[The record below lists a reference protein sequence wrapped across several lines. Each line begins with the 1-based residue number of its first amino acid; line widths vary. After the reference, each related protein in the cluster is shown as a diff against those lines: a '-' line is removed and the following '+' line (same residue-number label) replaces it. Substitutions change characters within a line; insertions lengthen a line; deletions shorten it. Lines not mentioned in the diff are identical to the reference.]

1 MSDLFEISGPSHPP
15 AAGGPPQQLVVML
28 HGWGADGNDLI
39 GLAPHWAR
47 ALPHAEFLSPHGP
60 FPGDMGMGR
69 QWFSLVDRTPTAM
82 LAGLRAV
89 APAVDAFIDNA
100 LAARGLGDDRL
111 ALVGFSQ
118 GTMLA
123 LHLALRRARPC
134 AGVVGY
140 SGTLLGGELPADEI
154 RARPPILLIHG
165 ALDEVVPAAALDA
178 TRRALEA
185 AGVPVEAHLRP
196 GLGHGIDPEGIA
208 LAAGFLQRVLGQA
221 AGAAPTT

>member
-1 MSDLFEISGPSHPP
+1 MSDLFHISGPSHPP
-15 AAGGPPQQLVVML
+15 AAGGAPRQVVIML

-47 ALPHAEFLSPHGP
+47 VLPHAEFISPHGP

-69 QWFSLVDRTPTAM
+69 QWFSLADRTPAAM

-89 APAVDAFIDNA
+89 APAVDAFIDET

-140 SGTLLGGELPADEI
+140 SGTLLGGDVPAEEV
-154 RARPPILLIHG
+154 RARPPVLLVHG
-165 ALDEVVPAAALDA
+165 ALDEVVPAAALEA
-178 TRRALEA
+178 ARRALEA

-196 GLGHGIDPEGIA
+196 GLGHGIDPEGMA
-208 LAAGFLQRVLGQA
+208 LGASFLGRVLGEPVESA
-221 AGAAPTT
+221 RAK